1 MSANGAASPIVND
14 MPNFRPVIGSSI
26 ANGSQ
31 IVTGL
36 NGLDGTPKSNPSI
49 ISSSGSRM
57 SSNTKDRGPLN
68 AYLGDII
75 VYNAT
80 VTTLNRRKIE
90 SYLALKYGIT
100 LQVNYIN
107 TAEKVIYDIS
117 SYTKN
122 IIGIGRDDATTLD
135 QKQSQNPTDSIRVF
149 LNRLAVSNA
158 SNTGTF
164 TKKHFPCSHGR

>member
-14 MPNFRPVIGSSI
+14 MPNFRTVIGSSI

-49 ISSSGSRM
+49 ISSSGSRI

-90 SYLALKYGIT
+90 SYLALK
-100 LQVNYIN
+100 
-107 TAEKVIYDIS
+107 
-117 SYTKN
+117 
-122 IIGIGRDDATTLD
+122 
-135 QKQSQNPTDSIRVF
+135 
-149 LNRLAVSNA
+149 
-158 SNTGTF
+158 
-164 TKKHFPCSHGR
+164 